1 MAEARLEALADSVA
15 VRSVAEVLAEAGN
28 GLDEQLLKDIGRT
41 QGAYHGIVQA
51 IIRKRYVQ
59 YFAALSAVE
68 LEKMQIL

>member
-1 MAEARLEALADSVA
+1 MDSVA